1 MKNGN
6 FYQRIKSARKE
17 LRVAYAKHNR
27 VLRTLLEESDSAILE
42 SMRGLEEKFNIKLF
56 EEDQN
61 GLAKTKNGNKI
72 YDDILSTII
81 EDSPVYNEAKKEVS
95 KKRGDLLHLS
105 YDYYFYASFVN
116 IMITDFF
123 AEFLSYVEGEKF
135 VAGRNVLDTNEITM
149 IIKEDVAKQ
158 YDTIDYYTIDKL
170 YRNGDL
176 ILLTPGMNASY
187 MVYFYD
193 LYGKADYKLGSYN
206 YLKEFIFRLI
216 QYRIDNGKKDYDSF
230 TVEDLYSFTC
240 EFLLKHPDLVT
251 KNKDKRN
258 QMVAESKE
266 DNSLFTLCKK
276 LELN

>member
-6 FYQRIKSARKE
+6 YYQKIKSARKE
-17 LRVAYAKHNR
+17 LRVAYAKQNR
-27 VLRTLLEESDSAILE
+27 VLRTLLEGSDSAILE
-42 SMRGLEEKFNIKLF
+42 STRGLEEKFNIKLF
-56 EEDQN
+56 EEEQN
-61 GLAKTKNGNKI
+61 GLAKTKYGYKI
-72 YDDILSTII
+72 YDDILPKII
-81 EDSPVYNEAKKEVS
+81 EDSPVYNEAIKEVR

-105 YDYYFYASFVN
+105 YEYYVYASFVN

-123 AEFLSYVEGEKF
+123 ADFLSYVEGEKF
-135 VAGRNVLDTNEITM
+135 VVGRNVLDTKENTM

-158 YDTIDYYTIDKL
+158 YGTIDYYTIDKL

-176 ILLTPGMNASY
+176 ILLSPGMNASY

-193 LYGKADYKLGSYN
+193 LYGKADYKLGNYN
-206 YLKEFIFRLI
+206 YLKEFILRLI
-216 QYRIDNGKKDYDSF
+216 QYRIDNGKKYFDSF

-258 QMVAESKE
+258 QMVVESKE

-276 LELN
+276 IELN

>member
-1 MKNGN
+1 
-6 FYQRIKSARKE
+6 
-17 LRVAYAKHNR
+17 
-27 VLRTLLEESDSAILE
+27 
-42 SMRGLEEKFNIKLF
+42 
-56 EEDQN
+56 
-61 GLAKTKNGNKI
+61 
-72 YDDILSTII
+72 
-81 EDSPVYNEAKKEVS
+81 
-95 KKRGDLLHLS
+95 
-105 YDYYFYASFVN
+105 
-116 IMITDFF
+116 
-123 AEFLSYVEGEKF
+123 
-135 VAGRNVLDTNEITM
+135 M

-158 YDTIDYYTIDKL
+158 YDTINYYTIDKL

-193 LYGKADYKLGSYN
+193 LYGKADYKLGNYN
-206 YLKEFIFRLI
+206 YLKEFILRLI
-216 QYRIDNGKKDYDSF
+216 QYRVDNGKKYFDSF

>member
-17 LRVAYAKHNR
+17 LRVAYAKQNR
-27 VLRTLLEESDSAILE
+27 VFRTLLEESDSAILE

-81 EDSPVYNEAKKEVS
+81 EDSPVYNEAIKELS

-158 YDTIDYYTIDKL
+158 YDTIDNYTIDKL

-193 LYGKADYKLGSYN
+193 LYGKEDYKLGNYN